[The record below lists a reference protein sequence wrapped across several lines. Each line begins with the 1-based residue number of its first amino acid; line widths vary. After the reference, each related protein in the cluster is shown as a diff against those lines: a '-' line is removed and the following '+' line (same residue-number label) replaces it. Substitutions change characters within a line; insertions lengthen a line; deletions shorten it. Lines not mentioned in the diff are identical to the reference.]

1 MLIISKNTTGFQA
14 NKVLNTLANKVEK
27 LYKTSKNLKFGF
39 DMGYDCD
46 WEYVIENTKT
56 NKAIVLK
63 QHPQIPNK
71 QLAFIYMRSFSSQ
84 PKEDLLYDIKNE
96 DLVLFIQKTIPH
108 ICK

>member
-1 MLIISKNTTGFQA
+1 MLIISKNTSGFQA
-14 NKVLNTLANKVEK
+14 NKSLNTLANKVEK
-27 LYKTSKNLKFGF
+27 LYKTSKNLKFHF
-39 DMGYDCD
+39 EMGYDGE

-71 QLAFIYMRSFSSQ
+71 QLAFIYLRSFSSQ
-84 PKEDLLYDIKNE
+84 PSEDVLYDIKNE
-96 DLVLFIQKTIPH
+96 DLVLFIQKGIPH